1 MPATG
6 SDRRPT
12 RLTVRVKLTAL
23 YGSLFLGSGAV
34 LLTVIY
40 LLVRDQLAVRL
51 GTAVAR
57 TIPLEGV
64 PSSVAMRQLRPDG
77 TLAFLPAAEVTRAVE
92 VTTMETLLLVSIL
105 SLIGVAA
112 VSVAAGWW
120 LSGRVLR
127 PLHTITATAQR
138 LSSSN
143 LHERL
148 AIKGP
153 PDELTE
159 LAETFDRMLDRLE
172 SSFDSQRR
180 FVANASHELR
190 TPLAVQR
197 AAVQIGLAGNP
208 TPEKAAEIREQL
220 LTANRRI
227 ERLIDGLLVLAR
239 SDRGLAKRAKVDMH
253 TVVAEAVGQYRAE
266 AGRRE
271 IELQVRLTEATVSG
285 DRVLLTQLVTNL
297 VSNAIRH
304 NLPSGGTVWVRTDVF
319 GGLTVSNTGPKV
331 PAGQIPQLFEPF
343 RRGEGRTD
351 KGEGAG
357 LGLSIVDSITRAH
370 GGTVKAEPRPDG
382 GLRVKVEL
390 PRG

>member
-1 MPATG
+1 MPATA
-6 SDRRPT
+6 SERPA

-23 YGSLFLGSGAV
+23 YGVLFLGSGAV

-51 GTAVAR
+51 ATTMGRAVPMD
-57 TIPLEGV
+57 TM
-64 PSSVAMRQLRPDG
+64 PSSIAVRGYNPDG
-77 TLAFLPAAEVTRAVE
+77 TLGFLPAGEVTRAVE
-92 VTTMETLLLVSIL
+92 ATTLDTLLLVSIL
-105 SLIGVAA
+105 SLVGVAG

-138 LSSSN
+138 LSSTN

-208 TPEKAAEIREQL
+208 SPEKAAEIREQL

-239 SDRGLAKRAKVDMH
+239 SDRGLAKRAEVELH
-253 TVVAEAVGQYRAE
+253 AVVGEAVEQYRAE
-266 AGRRE
+266 AERRQV
-271 IELQVRLTEATVSG
+271 ELQVRLTEATVAG

-304 NLPSGGTVWVRTDVF
+304 NLAEGGTVWVRTDAF

-331 PAGQIPQLFEPF
+331 PAKQIPQLFEPF

-370 GGTVKAEPRPDG
+370 GGTVKAHRRPDG